1 MYDHISKDQI
11 EIDTVNFS
19 GPVFKDVDNRILSLE
34 LVKNEMTDAV
44 MFGPDGNNLLPAAA
58 LYKKNILALRGRFR
72 PVTKVNEE
80 MYLNS
85 LEIFLNERHVDKK
98 DTIVI
103 FEITMIDLAN
113 DGEIDEKDFMDR
125 AKLLG
130 SLGETVLITNF
141 KEYYRLVEYFSQY
154 TKKKIGLTMGV
165 NNLIRVFDPKYYTH
179 LSGGIMEAFGKLF
192 FKNMKIYLYPVL
204 NEEDEIINSENLKV
218 HPRMKELY
226 KFLKFN
232 GKVVDLNK
240 YNLKSLKI
248 YSHEVLVKIKEN
260 SAGWESLLPKA
271 VALKIKKFNFFG
283 YKK

>member
-1 MYDHISKDQI
+1 MK
-11 EIDTVNFS
+11 
-19 GPVFKDVDNRILSLE
+19 
-34 LVKNEMTDAV
+34 
-44 MFGPDGNNLLPAAA
+44 

-72 PVTKVNEE
+72 PVTIVNEE
-80 MYLNS
+80 MYRSSLNM
-85 LEIFLNERHVDKK
+85 FLNERHVDKK

-260 SAGWESLLPKA
+260 SVGWESLLPKA
-271 VALKIKKFNFFG
+271 VASKIKKFNFFG